1 MNRKSLLLA
10 GAGAVLLAALLLPGQ
25 DGRRDWELSRFTG
38 TTVRFTIDTW
48 KPGHHSRSSTDVPLE
63 RFRGL
68 STSLFNSGGNARFEY
83 VQDAGRLICE
93 GRFSSFGRGAGTF
106 TFVPDPG
113 FVAELSR
120 LGYGSVNE
128 SQLFEMMLMGVGLDD
143 ARAARETGLNAS
155 IRDLLDMRIHGVNA
169 EFMRETRRAGYR
181 SPVAQ
186 DLVQMK
192 IHGVSAE
199 FLRDLKSAGYEI
211 PTGEV
216 VELRIHGVSSQFL
229 RDLKDFDLHPSAKDM
244 VQLRIH
250 GVGADFMREAKAL
263 GYNFSAQELVN
274 LRIHGV
280 DGRYL
285 RRLHDSGMKN
295 LDAEKI
301 QKLKIHG
308 ID

>member
-1 MNRKSLLLA
+1 MNRKPLLLT

-25 DGRRDWELSRFTG
+25 DGRQEWELSRYNG
-38 TTVRFTIDTW
+38 TTVRFTIERW
-48 KPGHHSRSSTDVPLE
+48 KPGQHHRSTSDVPVE

-68 STSLFNSGGNARFEY
+68 TAAFERRGAVKFDY

-93 GRFSSFGRGAGTF
+93 GRISSFGSGAGTF
-106 TFVPDPG
+106 TFAPDPD
-113 FVAELSR
+113 FTVELQR
-120 LGYGSVNE
+120 LGYSAPSDN
-128 SQLFEMMLMGVGLDD
+128 QLFDMMLMGVSLDD
-143 ARAARETGLNAS
+143 ARAAKDSGLNAS
-155 IRDLLDMRIHGVNA
+155 LGDLLDMRVHGVNA
-169 EFMRETRRAGYR
+169 DFIRETRRAGYR
-181 SPVAQ
+181 NLTAK

-192 IHGVSAE
+192 IHGVSSE
-199 FLRDLKSAGYEI
+199 FLHDLKAAGYDI
-211 PTGEV
+211 PTKQV

-229 RDLKDFDLHPSAKDM
+229 RDLKDFDLHPSATDI
-244 VQLRIH
+244 VQLKIH
-250 GVGADFMREAKAL
+250 GVGAEFMRESKAL
-263 GYNFSAQELVN
+263 GYTFTAQELVN

-295 LDAEKI
+295 LTADKI

>member
-1 MNRKSLLLA
+1 MNRKPLLFTA
-10 GAGAVLLAALLLPGQ
+10 GGAILLAALLLPGQ
-25 DGRRDWELSRFTG
+25 DGRHEWEISRYNG
-38 TTVRFTIDTW
+38 TTVRFTIERW
-48 KPGHHSRSSTDVPLE
+48 KPGQHHRSSSDLPVE

-68 STSLFNSGGNARFEY
+68 AAAFERRGAVKFDY

-93 GRFSSFGRGAGTF
+93 GNISSFGRGSGTF
-106 TFVPDPG
+106 TFVPDPA
-113 FVAELSR
+113 FTAELKR
-120 LGYGSVNE
+120 LGYDTPNDN
-128 SQLFEMMLMGVGLDD
+128 QLFDLMLMGVGLDD

-155 IRDLLDMRIHGVNA
+155 IRDLLDMRVHGVNA
-169 EFMRETRRAGYR
+169 EYMRETRRAGYR
-181 SPVAQ
+181 NLAAQ

-211 PTGEV
+211 PTQEV
-216 VELRIHGVSSQFL
+216 VDLRIHGVSSQFL

-250 GVGADFMREAKAL
+250 GVGTEFMREAKAL

-295 LDAEKI
+295 LDAAKI